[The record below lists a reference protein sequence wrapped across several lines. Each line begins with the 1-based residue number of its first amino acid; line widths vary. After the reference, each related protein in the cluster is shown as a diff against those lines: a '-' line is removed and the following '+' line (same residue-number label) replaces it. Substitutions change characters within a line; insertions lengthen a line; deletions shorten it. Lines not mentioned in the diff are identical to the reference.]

1 MVDYLN
7 GLDESTA
14 YGLLEQCCGARRWVQ
29 QMVAQRPYQ
38 NLDSLRETAQR
49 VWETMERD
57 DILEAFDHHP
67 RIGADIQA
75 LREKFTRTAS
85 LSESEQAS
93 VAEASESTL
102 LALRDGNR
110 QYEERYGH
118 IFIVCASGKSAEEM
132 LALLQSRMNNEPE
145 DELRIAAT
153 EQAKITLLRL
163 EKIQ

>member
-7 GLDESTA
+7 GLDESAA

-75 LREKFTRTAS
+75 LREKFARTAS

-110 QYEERYGH
+110 QYEERFGH